1 MTKGPRSPSLSIRP
15 CALAP
20 STPTHAKIE
29 AALLRGIAV
38 VTIERDRAMPFLED
52 ALNPDRAQ
60 AALRTVMPEVR
71 RVMAAR
77 HKPGKRA
84 LIAYDLETARWG
96 FTTTFMGIRSL

>member
-1 MTKGPRSPSLSIRP
+1 M
-15 CALAP
+15 
-20 STPTHAKIE
+20 
-29 AALLRGIAV
+29 

-77 HKPGKRA
+77 LMRHKPGKRA